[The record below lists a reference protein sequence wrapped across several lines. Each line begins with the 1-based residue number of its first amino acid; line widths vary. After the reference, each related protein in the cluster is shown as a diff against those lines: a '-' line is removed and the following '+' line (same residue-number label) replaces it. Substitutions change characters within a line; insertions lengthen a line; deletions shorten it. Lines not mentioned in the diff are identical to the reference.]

1 MRPPMPQELHSQVL
15 VLSMC
20 AIAKTHQP
28 ALGHLREQEQNLL
41 HLLAQP
47 ALLFRQV
54 NRNPL
59 HSSPFAL
66 LSTQPRYDP
75 VRRTLDAAEVKRC
88 ESSRCHAFML
98 HDSLW

>member
-28 ALGHLREQEQNLL
+28 TLGHLREQEQILL
-41 HLLAQP
+41 HLLAQL

-59 HSSPFAL
+59 LSSPFTL
-66 LSTQPRYDP
+66 LSTRPRYNP
-75 VRRTLDAAEVKRC
+75 VRWTLDAAEVKRC
-88 ESSRCHAFML
+88 ENSICYAFM
-98 HDSLW
+98 